1 MDGNFLIFRC
11 FETRPVKLG
20 LASSE
25 QWMDVVWSLLVTLL
39 SLSILAMWSS
49 KQGAVSSL
57 NGSNGTGETL
67 LLQLDDDGLLCFLIF
82 HSFGI
87 LYLFLWPLSSMSPFT
102 GSDFTFPSGE
112 GEYGTRFVIVV
123 VPLTSVVGDLPF
135 LDGSFLSLSS
145 ASPPFLLLL
154 LRLSV
159 DGSTLLRHLIVV
171 KGVASIGFF
180 EWGLAS
186 TSDLKGT

>member
-87 LYLFLWPLSSMSPFT
+87 LYLFDDRQRERKNIHYKIIASQIRSITYNLQSNVTWAN
-102 GSDFTFPSGE
+102 
-112 GEYGTRFVIVV
+112 
-123 VPLTSVVGDLPF
+123 
-135 LDGSFLSLSS
+135 SFFDIHTYNSRVLFKLI
-145 ASPPFLLLL
+145 
-154 LRLSV
+154 RLC
-159 DGSTLLRHLIVV
+159 
-171 KGVASIGFF
+171 
-180 EWGLAS
+180 
-186 TSDLKGT
+186 